1 MRFCAFLAQCIKEWK
16 ISEKNPARCKKGC
29 RNFAAA
35 PSVSKKPPIYVVIPN
50 QSADWCG
57 NPPDRSKSHWFR
69 YLKCLKIRGIA
80 TAVCALPRND
90 MVFRQ
95 SEGGHWPPV
104 FFSPVHQSAQT
115 LPALPLRFLSF
126 LEKSVFQRRTFAF
139 PCLTLTAT
147 RAIIRHT

>member
-1 MRFCAFLAQCIKEWK
+1 M
-16 ISEKNPARCKKGC
+16 P
-29 RNFAAA
+29 AAA
-35 PSVSKKPPIYVVIPN
+35 GGRGQRTLPYSKIPVRTNTGGHWLPASVSKKPPIYVVIPN

-69 YLKCLKIRGIA
+69 YLKCSKIRGIA

-95 SEGGHWPPV
+95 SEGGHWPPA
-104 FFSPVHQSAQT
+104 FFSPVHQPAQT
-115 LPALPLRFLSF
+115 LPALPLRFLSL